1 MMRNPSVTGAFRY
14 RGWHGRRGDRVSGNA
29 ATAGQAGRATYAGG
43 EAPAKARAFSLVELV
58 VCMVIATV
66 LLAAIGSTIVLASRA
81 LPTANNP
88 TACTIEASTAL
99 DQLLAELEAA
109 VYITEHSQTAVAF
122 TVADRNGDGLAERIR
137 YAWSAAPGDP
147 LTRQYNGGTVA
158 AFIPKVEQFS
168 LAPDI
173 QSITEAYPGAGV
185 EDTFDSLLVS
195 TVSGTGLGNVDIKSD
210 NWAGQYFQMSLPA
223 NTMGWR
229 PTRIRFMA
237 RKNSLSGV
245 TKVQLRPANASF
257 KPTSAV
263 LQELTMDAIILPTW
277 YVWVEGALAQD
288 RRRSADPVC
297 LAFKYFSGTIPATL
311 QSNDGAGL
319 LASADSG
326 TTWTY
331 SSLKSIQSQL
341 YGKVTQPG
349 PTQYAVTQYLTA
361 MRITMKVT
369 GVGRTAETISQVLNQ
384 PALYLN
390 MWEADFSS
398 DPTALDVNGDGAGDW
413 LVHGG
418 GTFPVS
424 SLAAGVWQTSAAAL
438 DTSPACDFA
447 APTIVDLR
455 MRSTATGAS
464 AVFLINADR
473 IGTVCVP
480 LTAALRL
487 EAEGTQT
494 LIVSRKKSTGT
505 FESLITA
512 SGLPASLVDLRL
524 VIDPVVHSVG
534 VTVNGSFVGTY
545 GYGVPGTSST
555 DKFASIY
562 ASGGAAEFDYVR
574 IRVLEPQP

>member
-1 MMRNPSVTGAFRY
+1 MKR
-14 RGWHGRRGDRVSGNA
+14 
-29 ATAGQAGRATYAGG
+29 
-43 EAPAKARAFSLVELV
+43 RAFTLVELV
-58 VCMVIATV
+58 VCMVIAVV

-88 TACTIEASTAL
+88 TACTIEASAAL
-99 DQLLAELEAA
+99 DQLVAELEAA
-109 VYITEHSQTAVAF
+109 VYITEHSQTAIAF
-122 TVADRNGDGLAERIR
+122 TVADRNNDGLNERIR
-137 YAWSAAPGDP
+137 YAWSGTAGNP

-168 LAPDI
+168 LAPEV

-195 TVSGTGLGNVDIKSD
+195 TVSGTGLGNVDVKSS

-229 PTRIRFMA
+229 PTRIRFVA
-237 RKNSLSGV
+237 RKNSSSGV
-245 TKVQLRPANASF
+245 TKVQLRPADASF
-257 KPTSAV
+257 KPTSTV
-263 LQELTMDAIILPTW
+263 LQELTMDAIILPIS
-277 YVWVEGALAQD
+277 YVWVEGALTQD

-297 LAFKYFSGTIPATL
+297 LVFKYFSGTIPATL

-326 TTWTY
+326 VTWTY
-331 SSLKSIQSQL
+331 NSLKSIQSQL

-361 MRITMKVT
+361 MRIAMQVT

-384 PALYLN
+384 PAFYLGQ
-390 MWEADFSS
+390 WEADFSS
-398 DPTALDVNGDGAGDW
+398 DPTTRDVNGDGAGDW
-413 LVHGG
+413 VVHGG
-418 GTFPVS
+418 GTFPAS
-424 SLAAGVWQTSAAAL
+424 SLAAGVWQTSAVAL

-455 MRSTATGAS
+455 MRSTAAGAS

-480 LTAALRL
+480 LMATLKL
-487 EAEGTQT
+487 EPEGTQM
-494 LIVSRKKSTGT
+494 LNVSKKKSTGV
-505 FESLITA
+505 FETLIVA
-512 SGLPASLVDLRL
+512 RGLPSDFVDLRL
-524 VIDPVVHSVG
+524 LIDPVVHSVS
-534 VTVNGSFVGTY
+534 VTVNGNFVGTY
-545 GYGVPGTSST
+545 GYGVPGTSTT

-562 ASGGAAEFDYVR
+562 STGGIAEFDYVR